1 MIPNE
6 RLKEQ
11 KRKEQLSQQPLS
23 QASLSQDALKSATKK
38 SATKIS
44 ATKPNSLL
52 ANELANEGLFNEDP
66 LDDNLIEDE
75 MYLQQ
80 LMEDDQVHQ
89 FMTRR
94 QKDSQDVITGFYR
107 CQFEPDQQRSV
118 IHLPFIP
125 ALNYIPSIEIDLI
138 EREDCRYRIG
148 ELQKFGV
155 RIEVTL
161 PRPSDHSQS
170 IVLGFQVYN
179 SATS

>member
-6 RLKEQ
+6 RLNERKSKEP
-11 KRKEQLSQQPLS
+11 LSQQPLS
-23 QASLSQDALKSATKK
+23 QEPATQDPMKSATD
-38 SATKIS
+38 
-44 ATKPNSLL
+44 PNLFL
-52 ANELANEGLFNEDP
+52 AKEFVNEGSFNEDS
-66 LDDNLIEDE
+66 LDDNLIDDE

-89 FMTRR
+89 FITRR
-94 QKDSQDVITGFYR
+94 QIDSEDVITGFYR
-107 CQFEPDQQRSV
+107 CQFESGQQRSV

-148 ELQKFGV
+148 DLQKFGV

-161 PRPSDHSQS
+161 PRPSSHFQS

-179 SATS
+179 SASS